1 VPQQSFN
8 KARENPMKKLLA
20 ALVAALFALG
30 TTAPVFAADAKDE
43 KKEVK
48 KETKKKE
55 TKKKEAKKDTKKKEE
70 KKDEKK

>member
-1 VPQQSFN
+1 
-8 KARENPMKKLLA
+8 MKKLLA
-20 ALVAALFALG
+20 AIVAALFALG

-55 TKKKEAKKDTKKKEE
+55 TKKKEGKKKKEE
-70 KKDEKK
+70 KKEEKK

>member
-1 VPQQSFN
+1 
-8 KARENPMKKLLA
+8 MKKLLA

-43 KKEVK
+43 KKEMK
-48 KETKKKE
+48 KDAKKKE
-55 TKKKEAKKDTKKKEE
+55 GKKKEEKKKETKKKEE